1 MDALEILM
9 NKDKVVPY
17 FQPILSATE
26 QSVSGYEVLGRIHN
40 DDDEV
45 ISLGDFFNNESIP
58 DEYVIEIDEHIQ
70 DMAFEYYCQ
79 AKQNVNFF
87 INCNSTI
94 LMNNQDYIERL
105 LNRIKSYE
113 TRGLLLEKTV
123 LEIREHDYL
132 GDLSQL
138 GHLLMYIKS
147 FGIKVAIDDVGKGGS
162 NLDRIAQLEPDILKV
177 DLNFINGASLSQ
189 ANRDVLYSLSTFAR
203 KMGATLLFEGIG
215 DLTKLNAAWRNGG
228 RYYQGFYLAKP
239 SPQFITKSHC
249 KEKLKSE
256 FQQFIT
262 HERNHLSNQYN
273 FTEQLHNRLEQIIKK
288 DKTTSL
294 DELIKGLATNLTDVC
309 FRLYICDQFGFQRS
323 SNYVKNN
330 NSSHWQKQ
338 EEYLGKNWSWRP
350 YFLETIVRMQYEKR
364 GVLSDLY
371 SDIET
376 NEFIRTFSYPINE
389 ELYLFLDIP
398 YAFLF
403 ERKGLLF

>member
-17 FQPILSATE
+17 FQPIFSATE
-26 QSVSGYEVLGRIHN
+26 QSVSGYEVLGRIHI
-40 DDDEV
+40 DDEV

-58 DEYVIEIDEHIQ
+58 DEYVIEVDEHIQ

-79 AKQNVNFF
+79 AKQNVYLF

-113 TRGLLLEKTV
+113 SRGLLLENII
-123 LEIREHDYL
+123 LEIREHDYY

-147 FGIKVAIDDVGKGGS
+147 FGIRVAIDDVGKGGS

-177 DLNFINGASLSQ
+177 DLNFIKGASISQ
-189 ANRDVLYSLSTFAR
+189 THRDVLYSLSTFAR
-203 KMGATLLFEGIG
+203 KTGATLLFEGIG
-215 DLTKLNAAWRNGG
+215 DLTKLNVAWRNGG

-239 SPQFITKSHC
+239 SSQFIPENSC
-249 KEKLKSE
+249 KQKLKSE

-262 HERNHLSNQYN
+262 HERNQLSNQYN
-273 FTEQLHNRLEQIIKK
+273 FTEQLHVRLEQLIKK
-288 DKTTSL
+288 DRTTSL
-294 DELIKGLATNLTDVC
+294 DELIKGLAANLTDVC

-323 SNYVKNN
+323 SNYVKDKNN
-330 NSSHWQKQ
+330 HWQKQ